1 MGRLFGTDGIRGLAN
16 RDLSIE
22 RASGV
27 GVALAMVLR
36 ERLGRRPAVLIG
48 TKSQST
54 KCKCLHI
61 KVRED
66 LNMSKGKKIAL
77 MVTMVLVLVAAAV
90 LNVTLLAQ
98 NNGQASGDDVVQT
111 GFFATSRA
119 DRQAT
124 RSYEIAELNA
134 ILAVEGD
141 EYAEARQKALQQKQ
155 DIVNAMETELL
166 LETLLKAQ
174 GFDDVLVTVNAA
186 SDNVSVIV
194 DKDELTREDTVRIYN
209 IVATE
214 ASVEPDYVKILSV

>member
-1 MGRLFGTDGIRGLAN
+1 
-16 RDLSIE
+16 
-22 RASGV
+22 
-27 GVALAMVLR
+27 
-36 ERLGRRPAVLIG
+36 
-48 TKSQST
+48 
-54 KCKCLHI
+54 
-61 KVRED
+61 
-66 LNMSKGKKIAL
+66 MSKGKKIAL

-134 ILAVEGD
+134 ILAMEGD